1 MFDKF
6 TNRAKQVIKL
16 AKKEAQRLNHNY
28 LGTEHVL
35 LGLLKLGQ
43 GVAVNVLKNMNIDFE
58 TVRAE
63 VEKLV
68 GYGPE
73 IQVYGEPALTGK
85 VKKVFEYANEEAANL
100 NHNYV
105 GTEHLLLGL
114 LRQTDGV
121 AAQVLEN
128 LNVNLKEVRKEV
140 LKELETFNLQLPPI
154 GGGALPGAPGSS
166 GAANSGTGSP
176 GKSYDKASGTIANDK
191 MPALKAYGHDLTEM
205 CREGKMDPVI
215 GRKEEVERLILILC
229 RRRKNNPVLVGEAGV
244 GKTAIVEGLAQA
256 IVKGEVPDNLRKK
269 KLITLDLPLMI
280 AGTKYRGQFEER
292 IKAVMDE
299 IKKNGNILL
308 FIDEL
313 HTIVGAGAAEGAIDA
328 SNILK
333 PALSR
338 GEIQCIGATT
348 VDEYRKHIEK
358 DAALE
363 RRFQKIWINPPSVI
377 ETVEILSGLKAK
389 YEEHHKC
396 IYTQAALEAAA
407 LLSDRYVHGRFL
419 PDKAIDLIDEAGAK
433 MRISMMNQPQ
443 DISKYESEIEE
454 SRIAKEEAISHQEYE
469 KAAKLRDKEKTLRE
483 QLQQIRTQWEV
494 NKEEHEVIVE
504 DEDIANVVARQT
516 GIPLNRL
523 TEGETQKVLK
533 MEEILR
539 ESIIGQEDAVKTVCR
554 AIRRSRAD
562 IKDPNRPIGAFMFLG
577 PTGVGK
583 TLLAR
588 LLAIN
593 LFGGDDALIQ
603 VDMSEYMEKFAVSR
617 MTGSPPG
624 YVGHEEGGQLTE
636 QVRQRPYSVV
646 LFDEIEKAHP
656 DVMDLLLQILE
667 EGRLTDSFGRRV
679 DFRNTIVIMTSN
691 LGADLIKK
699 STEIGFGA
707 AEGSLD
713 YAHIKE
719 KIETSVKKH
728 FKPEFLNRLNDLVIF
743 HPLNKEQ
750 LLNVINLELN
760 KLQARLKKRDVYLEL
775 EESAKMFL
783 VEKGFQPEMGARP
796 LRRIIEQYLEDPL
809 AEKLLSHPDEGR
821 KCLVKVVTAEGGES
835 TAPAAPSA
843 KTTEKAPNWAV
854 GGTKQNGATQGD
866 HLEFVD
872 LEVFPRRKESLMKQ
886 PAATPSAAP
895 AA

>member
-1 MFDKF
+1 MTTHLQRETIMFDKF

-43 GVAVNVLKNMNIDFE
+43 GVAVNVLRNLNIDFE
-58 TVRAE
+58 TVRSE

-73 IQVYGEPALTGK
+73 IQVYGDPALTGK

-154 GGGALPGAPGSS
+154 AGPGMGQQPGQQGKSSFEKSSIGGGNG
-166 GAANSGTGSP
+166 
-176 GKSYDKASGTIANDK
+176 NDK

-215 GRKEEVERLILILC
+215 GRKEEIERLILILC

-256 IVKGEVPDNLRKK
+256 IVRGDVPDTLRKK

-299 IKKNGNILL
+299 IKKNGNVLL

-338 GEIQCIGATT
+338 GEMQCIGATT
-348 VDEYRKHIEK
+348 IDEYRKHIEK

-363 RRFQKIWINPPSVI
+363 RRFQKIMIVPP
-377 ETVEILSGLKAK
+377 TVEETIEILNGLKPE
-389 YEEHHKC
+389 YEKHHKV
-396 IYTQAALEAAA
+396 IFTAPAINAAA
-407 LLSDRYVHGRFL
+407 ILSDRYIHGRFL
-419 PDKAIDLIDEAGAK
+419 PDKAIDLLDEAGAK
-433 MRISMMNQPQ
+433 MRISMMNQPV
-443 DISKYESEIEE
+443 DISKFEAEIEE
-454 SRIAKEEAISHQEYE
+454 VRLAKEESISKQEYE

-483 QLQQIRTQWEV
+483 QLQQIRAEWEI

-504 DEDIANVVARQT
+504 DEDVAAVIAKQT
-516 GIPLNRL
+516 GIPLHRL
-523 TEGETQKVLK
+523 TEGELQKVLK

-539 ESIIGQEDAVKTVCR
+539 EGIIGQDDAIKTICR

-562 IKDPNRPIGAFMFLG
+562 IKDPNRPIGAFLFLG

-593 LFGGDDALIQ
+593 MFGGEDALIQ

-636 QVRQRPYSVV
+636 QVRQKPYSVV
-646 LFDEIEKAHP
+646 LFDELEKAHP
-656 DVMDLLLQILE
+656 DVMDILLQILE
-667 EGRLTDSFGRRV
+667 EGRLTDSFGRKI

-707 AEGSLD
+707 TEGSMD
-713 YAHIKE
+713 YEHIKD
-719 KIETSVKKH
+719 KIEGEVKKK
-728 FKPEFLNRLNDLVIF
+728 FKPEFLNRLNDIVIF
-743 HPLNKEQ
+743 HPLNKEN
-750 LLNVINLELN
+750 LLHVIDLEITKVQN
-760 KLQARLKKRDVYLEL
+760 RLKKREIFITVDDA
-775 EESAKMFL
+775 AKNFL
-783 VEKGFQPEMGARP
+783 VDKGFQPEMGARP
-796 LRRIIEQYLEDPL
+796 LRRVIEQYLEDPL
-809 AEKLLSHPDEGR
+809 AEKLLMHPTEGR
-821 KCLVKVVTAEGGES
+821 RCLITVQNDALAFIDEEVYSLTKTKEKDKDKEKS
-835 TAPAAPSA
+835 KPAGA
-843 KTTEKAPNWAV
+843 KK
-854 GGTKQNGATQGD
+854 
-866 HLEFVD
+866 
-872 LEVFPRRKESLMKQ
+872 S
-886 PAATPSAAP
+886 
-895 AA
+895 